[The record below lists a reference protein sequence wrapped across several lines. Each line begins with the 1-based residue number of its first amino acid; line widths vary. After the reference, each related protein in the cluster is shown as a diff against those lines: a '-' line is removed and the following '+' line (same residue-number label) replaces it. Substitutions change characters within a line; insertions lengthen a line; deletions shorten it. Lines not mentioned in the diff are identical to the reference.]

1 VAEPGDTL
9 FLRESGEPVRVLA
22 VLDGAGTLLVAVDAA
37 GAEEAFQVGPDDV
50 ESALDRHRGCGCC

>member
-1 VAEPGDTL
+1 MAEPGDTL

-37 GAEEAFQVGPDDV
+37 PGEEPFQVGPDDV